1 MSTPNFPKPA
11 PGPQS
16 YNSIAA
22 QYARA
27 KAMKDAAENSGKAT
41 VGTSAKQQQSTADRL
56 NEVKKERFLSEWK
69 WVLGA
74 FVWFL

>member
-1 MSTPNFPKPA
+1 MVKPTIPKPA
-11 PGPQS
+11 PGS
-16 YNSIAA
+16 NNSIAA

-27 KAMKDAAENSGKAT
+27 KALRDAEESQKERAGKSGKQE
-41 VGTSAKQQQSTADRL
+41 KSTADRL
-56 NEVKKERFLSEWK
+56 NDVKKERFLSEWN

>member
-1 MSTPNFPKPA
+1 MVKPTVPKPA
-11 PGPQS
+11 PGPGS
-16 YNSIAA
+16 YNSVAA

-27 KAMKDAAENSGKAT
+27 KALRDAEENGKTTAGKT
-41 VGTSAKQQQSTADRL
+41 GKQDKSTADRL
-56 NEVKKERFLSEWK
+56 NDVKKERFLSEWN